1 MKFYLW
7 KEENVK
13 IFKVEFTIFSVYF
26 SRNYSKIILGVLCYV
41 LYTNETTSKL
51 EYFYKKLDK
60 NLF

>member
-26 SRNYSKIILGVLCYV
+26 SP
-41 LYTNETTSKL
+41 E
-51 EYFYKKLDK
+51 
-60 NLF
+60 LF